1 MSLKIE
7 LRDEEQGVT
16 YTIGVSQEEF
26 NEIVV
31 NGNLTLATELLQQQ
45 QERDNFKKAFE
56 FVHDIDDTPECSS
69 VSTSRTQKE
78 AIKENCVDNRIESN
92 NSSIQ
97 RDGIGQDIQVGD
109 LPIQETSKLWTD
121 EATLALIDMYR
132 KYEQRFDSGV
142 KKYVWSKIAREL
154 TEKLGSQYNIQQCD
168 TKWKVLKNQYKS
180 VKKHNDQSGNSK
192 KTGNFLMS

>member
-97 RDGIGQDIQVGD
+97 RDGIGQDIQGTIPSSLGRFKPVFSQAQEKELADHIKD
-109 LPIQETSKLWTD
+109 LDNRFYGLRMKDVRWSLKRS
-121 EATLALIDMYR
+121 ALGR
-132 KYEQRFDSGV
+132 P
-142 KKYVWSKIAREL
+142 
-154 TEKLGSQYNIQQCD
+154 EK
-168 TKWKVLKNQYKS
+168 
-180 VKKHNDQSGNSK
+180 
-192 KTGNFLMS
+192 